1 MKAFT
6 VVAALSFA
14 LMTVPAL
21 AQQKPPA
28 KPPATPLT
36 QPAPQKPIM
45 PPAPQT
51 QQPPKPF
58 PEGAKI
64 AYCSLQEISQSS
76 KAGQA
81 AAAQLKA
88 LNDKKVK
95 ELDDK
100 RKQIEASTTLMQSPS
115 LADDKRAA
123 LQRDIDRGN
132 TDLQRMQQDAQAEWQ
147 ELNNELQ
154 KVFMGKLNPII
165 QQLATEKG
173 LQLVFLREESGL
185 LWLDPGLDLSAE
197 ITKRLDAANTAPPKA
212 PVPDASAPP
221 PPATRR

>member
-6 VVAALSFA
+6 VIAALSLA
-14 LMTVPAL
+14 LITVPAL

-28 KPPATPLT
+28 TLPT
-36 QPAPQKPIM
+36 QPAPQKPTV
-45 PPAPQT
+45 PPATPP
-51 QQPPKPF
+51 QPPKPF

-64 AYCSLQEISQSS
+64 AFCSLQVISQNS
-76 KAGQA
+76 KVGQV

-100 RKQIEASTTLMQSPS
+100 RKQIEASTTLIQSPS
-115 LADDKRAA
+115 LAEDKRAA

-154 KVFMGKLNPII
+154 KTFMGKVNPII
-165 QQLATEKG
+165 EQIAAEKG
-173 LQLVFLREESGL
+173 LQVLFLREESGL
-185 LWLDPGLDLSAE
+185 LWGDPALDLSAE
-197 ITKRLDAANTAPPKA
+197 ITKRLDATNTAPKA
-212 PVPDASAPP
+212 PVPDSPAPP